1 MDSKLTR
8 RYVLRLSVLGGSAAL
23 LAACTPSAPPA
34 ATTAPAAPTA
44 APAAKPTG
52 ASAAAPTA
60 AAAAK
65 PAPTSA
71 PAAAA
76 TTAPVA
82 AAKPAGAGGTLTPL
96 WGQTLA
102 HINPL
107 QTVTNAQ
114 FQYHAS
120 VLSSLMQPSPD
131 KTRFDPELAEV
142 TVAPDSSSYT
152 FKLNPKAKW
161 HDGRPLTAE
170 DVEYT
175 YTMAL
180 NKATKS
186 NRVSR
191 LSLIKGGREYSEG
204 TADKVSGIA
213 ILDPQTIRFD
223 MDFPNA
229 LFLLEADLAIL
240 PKHVLGN
247 VKPDELEKHP
257 FMFESPLGSGAF
269 KAVKNLSDQSS
280 EMEANPEFY
289 RGRPKLDRIN
299 FRIVKQ
305 AEAAQIALERGELDF
320 TSAPSNF
327 ISAPDSLSRLLTNP
341 QLFIQRMPNPV
352 QQIIGWNLRRDYWQ
366 DKRVR
371 QAMLYAI
378 DRKRIVDSLLGGN
391 ATIVNTPIL
400 HPFVGY
406 KPLNEYVY
414 NQDKAKQLLAEAKW
428 DANREVTI
436 MGVPTQSETQRAIQ
450 AAVQAMLSAVGV
462 KTKFEELE
470 SSVFVKS
477 FYQDHSYDMV
487 YVPGSTFADPH
498 LFLDFHFTTASQNA
512 MGYASP
518 AMDALV
524 DEGRRASTV
533 EARAAAYKKVG
544 ELFNEE
550 VPWGSLWSITDTY
563 VFNRRVSIPHIP
575 VPASSPGAIADIP
588 VINVIG
594 NPYPWFNR
602 VEEWTVKS

>member
-1 MDSKLTR
+1 MDTKLTR
-8 RYVLRLSVLGGSAAL
+8 RYLLRLSVLGGSAAL
-23 LAACTPSAPPA
+23 LQACAPSAPPA
-34 ATTAPAAPTA
+34 ATTAPAAPKPTEAPKPASTTAPAAATA
-44 APAAKPTG
+44 APAAKPT
-52 ASAAAPTA
+52 T
-60 AAAAK
+60 
-65 PAPTSA
+65 A

-76 TTAPVA
+76 TTAP
-82 AAKPAGAGGTLTPL
+82 AAKPATAGGTLTPL

-114 FQYHAS
+114 FQYHAT

-131 KTRFDPELAEV
+131 KTKFDPELAEV
-142 TVAPDSSSYT
+142 TVAPDASSYT
-152 FKLNPKAKW
+152 FKLNANAKW
-161 HDGRPLTAE
+161 HDGRPLTTE
-170 DVEYT
+170 DVEFT
-175 YTMAL
+175 YTLAL

-191 LSLIKGGREYSEG
+191 LSLIKGGREFSEG
-204 TADKVSGIA
+204 TAEKVSGIA
-213 ILDPQTIRFD
+213 VLDPQTIRFD

-269 KAVKNLSDQSS
+269 KAVRNLSDQSS
-280 EMEANPEFY
+280 EMEANPDFY

-327 ISAPDSLSRLLTNP
+327 ISAPDSLSRLLANQ

-371 QAMLYAI
+371 QAMLHAI

-391 ATIVNTPIL
+391 ATIVNTPML
-400 HPFVGY
+400 HPFIGY
-406 KPLNEYVY
+406 KPVNEYGY
-414 NQDKAKQLLAEAKW
+414 NQETAKQLLAEAKW
-428 DANREVTI
+428 DTNREVTI

-498 LFLDFHFTTASQNA
+498 LFLDFHFTTTSQNA
-512 MGYASP
+512 MGYAS
-518 AMDALV
+518 ASMDALV
-524 DEGRRASTV
+524 DEGRRARTV

-544 ELFNEE
+544 ELFNDD

-563 VFNRRVSIPHIP
+563 VFNRRVSVPHIP
-575 VPASSPGAIADIP
+575 VPATNPAAIADIP